1 MLPVERVIGEEGL
14 AAAAGGLKLAMRLP
28 WYRSLP
34 FSVVE
39 VGSLEIDGKAVDLS
53 DARISYGGA
62 EWALADNGERV
73 DTFWFV
79 RDSAFLVLPSL
90 SADVGSTHEVS
101 LNLFVSPPYI
111 PGMKRTNPQTST
123 LTVEAA

>member
-1 MLPVERVIGEEGL
+1 MLPVEIVIGEEGL
-14 AAAAGGLKLAMRLP
+14 AATPAGTRLAMRLP

-39 VGSLEIDGKAVDLS
+39 VAGLTIDGQGVDLS
-53 DARISYGGA
+53 DARVEYGGTSWPLT
-62 EWALADNGERV
+62 ENGEKV

-90 SADVGSTHEVS
+90 RLEPGSRHEVS
-101 LNLFVSPPYI
+101 LTLRLSPPYI
-111 PGMKRTNPQTST
+111 PGMTRVNPQTAT
-123 LTVEAA
+123 LCVAA